1 VKSRKSKKDWQ
12 NNKQKNDKKTT
23 NSQQKTAQKTEDN
36 MNPTKTDVNA
46 GALEEYT
53 VPTPVV

>member
-1 VKSRKSKKDWQ
+1 MKSRKSKNWQ